1 MPSQVSADAL
11 HAHPRAWGAVVPAKP
26 LRSAKSRLATL
37 GDEVRRDLVAAF
49 LHDTVSAVLDARS
62 ISAVVVVTDDVVLAE
77 SAAALGALPVPDG
90 HTDLNP
96 SLVQG
101 AAELLRRTP
110 GVGVLAGC
118 ADLPALTGPDL
129 DAWLAVARETP
140 AAFVAD
146 AAGVG
151 TTMLRASV
159 SAAFTPAFGSGSRA
173 SHAGLG
179 MRDLTHDAA
188 PGLRHDV
195 DTPEDLAA
203 LAAPA
208 APALGERTR
217 WVITRH
223 RL

>member
-1 MPSQVSADAL
+1 MSSELSDEAPSS
-11 HAHPRAWGAVVPAKP
+11 PRRAWGTVVPVKP

-37 GDEVRRDLVAAF
+37 GDPVRRDLVAAF
-49 LHDTVSAVLDARS
+49 LHDTLTAVLDARS
-62 ISAVVVVTDDVVLAE
+62 VGSVVVVTDDVVLAE
-77 SAAALGALPVPDG
+77 SAATLGAQPIPDG
-90 HTDLNP
+90 HTDLNA

-110 GVGVLAGC
+110 GVGVLASC

-129 DAWLAVARETP
+129 DAWLAVAGASPT
-140 AAFVAD
+140 AFVAD

-151 TTMLRASV
+151 TTMLRAV
-159 SAAFTPAFGSGSRA
+159 AVAGFTPAFGAGSRA
-173 SHAGLG
+173 AHTRLG
-179 MRDLTHDAA
+179 MRDLSEGAA

-195 DTPEDLAA
+195 DTPQDLAA
-203 LAAPA
+203 LAGS
-208 APALGERTR
+208 ALGERTR